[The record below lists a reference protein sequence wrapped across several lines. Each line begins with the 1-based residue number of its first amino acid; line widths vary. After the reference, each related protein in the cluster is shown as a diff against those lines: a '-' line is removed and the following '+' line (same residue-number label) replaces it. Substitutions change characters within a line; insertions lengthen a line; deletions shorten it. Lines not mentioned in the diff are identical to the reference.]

1 MHFLFPTSNVFCV
14 FQNGGASPSSPA
26 VVDEDDDDDHLMP
39 SRERRLPS
47 PGAESNFQLRV
58 REKRE

>member
-1 MHFLFPTSNVFCV
+1 MSFVF

-26 VVDEDDDDDHLMP
+26 VVDEDDEDDHLMP

-58 REKRE
+58 REKGIIEEDP